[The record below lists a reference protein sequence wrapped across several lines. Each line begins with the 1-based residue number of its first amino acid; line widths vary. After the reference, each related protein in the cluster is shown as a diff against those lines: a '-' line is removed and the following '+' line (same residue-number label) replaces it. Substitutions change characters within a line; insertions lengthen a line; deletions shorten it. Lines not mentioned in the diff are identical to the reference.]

1 MSFRGFTALHYA
13 VLNDDMEI
21 IELLIENGADPT
33 LEDEAG
39 HRAILFSNDLSIKSY
54 LEAQST
60 KFEEMKKEKEIQ
72 ERRRFPLEERL
83 KKYIVGQE
91 GAITI
96 VSASK
101 LVLQVQIKTFKCNL

>member
-21 IELLIENGADPT
+21 VELLIEHGANPT

-39 HRAILFSNDLSIKSY
+39 QQPILFSSDSTIKSY
-54 LEAQST
+54 LETKAQ
-60 KFEEMKKEKEIQ
+60 KFEEIKKEKEIE

-83 KKYIVGQE
+83 KRYIVGQE
-91 GAITI
+91 GAITV

-101 LVLQVQIKTFKCNL
+101 CRSKN